1 MNNAKNL
8 GGSTQQSI
16 KNLRARKK
24 DTADKFQQQKL
35 KIEAEYLRSTGE
47 TDRLQ
52 ASYQVALK
60 EAGKLKEK
68 LDDLY
73 KKNKSL
79 YHFTFHLMITIVF
92 VNFHII
98 HKLIH
103 ICMHFISLIRRLIST
118 SYRSA

>member
-103 ICMHFISLIRRLIST
+103 ILLACILLV
-118 SYRSA
+118 